1 MNQIEE
7 LNLLIDKAS
16 AIAGSDYRL
25 AKMIGAMPQN
35 VSNWRH
41 DRASCSPENRAL
53 LAAVAGLDPVAE
65 LARATLDKH
74 QGTSKGDLL
83 MKALG
88 KSSRLTGAIAGIV
101 GAVVLAISSLIPQR
115 VEAMPVLKPAH
126 NECYVK
132 YHCVSALDFSGFSLE
147 SI

>member
-7 LNLLIDKAS
+7 LNILIDKAS
-16 AIAGSDYRL
+16 AIVGSDYKL
-25 AKMIGAMPQN
+25 AKVIGCMPQN

-65 LARATLDKH
+65 LARAVVEKH
-74 QGTSKGDLL
+74 AGTSKGDML

-88 KSSRLTGAIAGIV
+88 KASLATGAALASAGAAAHQIFSTV
-101 GAVVLAISSLIPQR
+101 QTATGLGELLSRITQCVL
-115 VEAMPVLKPAH
+115 
-126 NECYVK
+126 C
-132 YHCVSALDFSGFSLE
+132 
-147 SI
+147 